1 VSKKKSYMNQS
12 SLITEGFFSKLK
24 KLIGLSS
31 KEEKI
36 LRKNSKFMKGLKSLN
51 SDLVDLEKS
60 MNDELKM
67 MGSKKKIK
75 FNKLKVDDFTK
86 GI

>member
-1 VSKKKSYMNQS
+1 MNQS

-75 FNKLKVDDFTK
+75 FNKLKVNDFTK

>member
-1 VSKKKSYMNQS
+1 MSKKKSYMNQS

>member
-1 VSKKKSYMNQS
+1 MSDKKSYMNQS
-12 SLITEGFFSKLK
+12 CLITEGFFSKLK

-75 FNKLKVDDFTK
+75 FNKFKVSDFTK